1 MEGIA
6 ERKTFF
12 IFSKFVKRCP
22 AHPKNR
28 RLMFSRK
35 RFYYVTEDGRLMP
48 LHVIAI
54 LLAGI
59 FVVSIVSI
67 ASVLTF
73 RSNTTITTSAH
84 PSDNHS
90 LASLQKQIS
99 RLEKEIESLSASDN
113 QLRLAVNLPVI
124 SEEEKRMGTGG
135 NRTGELSA
143 GRESSARLLALTE
156 KKIDKLGLKIE
167 QQKQSHKKIEDTWDK
182 NQELFACIPALKPI
196 NGRITSSFGTRIHPI
211 YKRRIHHD
219 GLDFSAPTG
228 TKVYAPGNG
237 VVSYTGYNFGYGK
250 KVVID
255 HGFGYK
261 TVYAHLSSSLVK
273 KGQKITRG
281 DVIALSGNTGISTG
295 PHLHYEIHK
304 NNRKI
309 NPSAYFFDNFAPES
323 FLTAKPASKQD
334 NSNS

>member
-1 MEGIA
+1 
-6 ERKTFF
+6 
-12 IFSKFVKRCP
+12 
-22 AHPKNR
+22 
-28 RLMFSRK
+28 MFSRK

-48 LHVIAI
+48 LHVITL

-59 FVVSIVSI
+59 LVVSIVSI
-67 ASVLTF
+67 AAASFAF
-73 RSNTTITTSAH
+73 RNNNATTS
-84 PSDNHS
+84 SIHS
-90 LASLQKQIS
+90 SGDESLITLQKQIS
-99 RLEKEIESLSASDN
+99 RLEEEIEALSASDN

-135 NRTGELSA
+135 SRTGELSA

-156 KKIDKLGLKIE
+156 KKIDKLSLKIE

-182 NQELFACIPALKPI
+182 NQALFASIPALKPI
-196 NGRITSSFGTRIHPI
+196 NGRVTSGFGHRHHPI

-219 GLDFSAPTG
+219 GIDFAAPTG

-237 VVSYTGYNFGYGK
+237 VVHYTGYNFGYGK

-261 TVYAHLSSSLVK
+261 TVYAHLSRSLVK

-295 PHLHYEIHK
+295 PHLHYEVHK

-309 NPSAYFFDNFAPES
+309 NPSAFFFENFAPET
-323 FLTAKPASKQD
+323 FLTAKPASKQN